1 MGCSSAPGTY
11 NDVEQSWSFF
21 LSDRWNPRAPR
32 SGRDYRVVVG
42 LFPHVTRQNDAGSI
56 YSHASLLVFCRNP
69 MADHL
74 LASIFVK
81 RAMLRS
87 KLLSRF
93 FLAASV
99 FTLIPAVAEAC
110 PGCMIAD
117 PKNARIYLGM
127 TLMMSAL
134 PLLLIGALGYWL
146 WRRYNGPGSNRPT
159 A

>member
-1 MGCSSAPGTY
+1 
-11 NDVEQSWSFF
+11 
-21 LSDRWNPRAPR
+21 
-32 SGRDYRVVVG
+32 
-42 LFPHVTRQNDAGSI
+42 
-56 YSHASLLVFCRNP
+56 

-74 LASIFVK
+74 FAGVFVS

-93 FLAASV
+93 FLGASV
-99 FTLIPAVAEAC
+99 WSLIPAAAEAC

-146 WRRYNGPGSNRPT
+146 WRRYHQPASNRPT
-159 A
+159 V